1 MKRLPRLAL
10 AAALFAGALAGIPSL
25 AFAGNLPAA
34 IDGSVAVMHTNDIHG
49 SYKYSYNASKGT
61 GTVGFDGLAVLYSAQ
76 SSVPDLLL
84 DAGDTFHG
92 QSFATMSEGKSI
104 AELMDT
110 FYADGYDA
118 TTPGNHDWSYGADK
132 LRTMT
137 GYSTTARPSPC
148 SARTRSLRA
157 AYGARASRRRSI
169 APGRI
174 AKITPHST
182 TKSRSAS
189 WVPWMS
195 R

>member
-10 AAALFAGALAGIPSL
+10 AAALFAGSLAGIPSL

-49 SYKYSYNASKGT
+49 SYKYSYNESKGT

-76 SSVPDLLL
+76 GNAPDLLL

-92 QSFATMSEGKSI
+92 QSFATMSEGESI

-137 GYSTTARPSPC
+137 GYSTTGTPFAMLC
-148 SARTRSLRA
+148 AKRSLRA
-157 AYGARASRRRSI
+157 AYGARASQRRST
-169 APGRI
+169 ALGRT
-174 AKITPHST
+174 ARTVPRLT
-182 TKSRSAS
+182 TRLRSALS
-189 WVPWMS
+189 EPWMS

>member
-1 MKRLPRLAL
+1 MKRLPRFAL

-76 SSVPDLLL
+76 SSAPDLLL

-118 TTPGNHDWSYGADK
+118 RQPRLE
-132 LRTMT
+132 LRR
-137 GYSTTARPSPC
+137 GQ
-148 SARTRSLRA
+148 
-157 AYGARASRRRSI
+157 
-169 APGRI
+169 
-174 AKITPHST
+174 TPHHDRLQHHRHALRHALRECNVLERRMELEHHEDA
-182 TKSRSAS
+182 RSHLGG
-189 WVPWMS
+189 
-195 R
+195 